1 MTLGGS
7 IFVRNGVKYDY
18 CFKESILSLLE
29 FCDKVSCVVVEGED
43 DTEEIVREIDS
54 ANKNLIVTYLPKEEW
69 DAQQGKAQS
78 KLCYFTDI
86 AISKLDTDY
95 NFYQQAD
102 EILHEK
108 YYDKVREVINSKEP
122 AYFCTRI
129 NLWKSPYMQLN
140 VPQNRKPCSSE
151 IIRLA
156 KTGFRSYGD
165 AESLAV
171 PTADYSCVGD
181 IKMYHMGF
189 VRKRDIM
196 KAKVINMQ
204 EGVFEMSS
212 HDVKLDGSDIFQP
225 DLWFDPK
232 TDLIPI
238 DEPLPAIIQQWAK
251 ERIYK

>member
-7 IFVRNGVKYDY
+7 IFVRNGIKYDY

-29 FCDKVSCVVVEGED
+29 FCDQVSCVVVEGED
-43 DTEEIVREIDS
+43 ETEEIVRQIES
-54 ANKNLIVTYLPKEEW
+54 ENCKLLVTYLPKEEW

-86 AISKLDTDY
+86 AISRLETDY

-102 EILHEK
+102 EILHENC
-108 YYDKVREVINSKEP
+108 YQKVRDVIQSGED

-129 NLWKSPYMQLN
+129 NLWQSPYLRLD
-140 VPQNRKPCSSE
+140 VPQDRKPCSTE

-156 KTGFRSYGD
+156 KTQYRSYGD

-171 PTADYSCVGD
+171 PTADFSALND
-181 IKMYHMGF
+181 IRMYHMGF
-189 VRKRDIM
+189 VRDRNIM

-204 EGVFEMSS
+204 EGVFEMGS

-225 DLWFDPK
+225 ELWFGK
-232 TDLIPI
+232 EDLKPI
-238 DEPLPAIIQQWAK
+238 DEPLPALIKDWAK
-251 ERIYK
+251 QRVYKP

>member
-29 FCDKVSCVVVEGED
+29 FCDEVSCVVVEGED
-43 DTEEIVREIDS
+43 ETVSIVKQLES
-54 ANKNLIVTYLPKEEW
+54 ENEKLKVTYLPQSEW

-86 AISKLDTDY
+86 AISKLTTDY

-102 EILHEK
+102 EIMHESCYNK
-108 YYDKVREVINSKEP
+108 IREVIKSGQP

-129 NLWKSPYMQLN
+129 NLWQSPYLQLN
-140 VPQNRKPCSSE
+140 VPQNRKPCSTE

-156 KTGFRSYGD
+156 KTEFRSYGD

-171 PTADYSCVGD
+171 PTADYSCVND
-181 IKMYHMGF
+181 IRMYHMGF

-204 EGVFEMSS
+204 EGVFEMGS
-212 HDVKLDGSDIFQP
+212 HDVKLDGSDIFHP
-225 DLWFDPK
+225 ERWFDPK
-232 TDLIPI
+232 EDLKPI
-238 DEPLPAIIQQWAK
+238 DEPLPTLIKNWAK
-251 ERIYK
+251 ERVYK

>member
-43 DTEEIVREIDS
+43 ETEEIVRQLES
-54 ANKNLIVTYLPKEEW
+54 ENKRLMVTYLPKSEW
-69 DAQQGKAQS
+69 ENQQGKAQS

-102 EILHEK
+102 EIIHEK
-108 YYDKVREVINSKEP
+108 CYGKIREIIKTGEP
-122 AYFCTRI
+122 AYFCSRV
-129 NLWKSPYMQLN
+129 NLWESPYLQLN
-140 VPQNRKPCSSE
+140 VPQDRKPCSSE

-156 KTGFRSYGD
+156 KTEYMSYGD

-171 PTADYSCVGD
+171 PTADYSCVND
-181 IKMYHMGF
+181 IRMYHMGF
-189 VRKRDIM
+189 VRKREVM
-196 KAKVINMQ
+196 KAKIINMQ
-204 EGVFEMSS
+204 EGVFEMGS
-212 HDVKLDGSDIFQP
+212 HDAKLDTDDIFQP
-225 DLWFDPK
+225 RLWFARE
-232 TDLIPI
+232 DLKVI
-238 DEPLPAIIQQWAK
+238 DEPLPLIIQNWAK
-251 ERIYK
+251 ERVYK

>member
-7 IFVRNGVKYDY
+7 IFVRNGVMYDY

-43 DTEEIVREIDS
+43 KTESIVRQLES
-54 ANKNLIVTYLPKEEW
+54 QNKNLIVTYLPQQEW
-69 DAQQGKAQS
+69 DNQQGKAQS

-102 EILHEK
+102 EILHENS
-108 YYDKVREVINSKEP
+108 YSKVREVIESNAP
-122 AYFCTRI
+122 AYFCSRI
-129 NLWKSPYMQLN
+129 NLWKSPYLRLD
-140 VPQNRKPCSSE
+140 VPQNRKPCSTE

-156 KTGFRSYGD
+156 KTEYRSYGD

-171 PTADYSCVGD
+171 PTADASCVND

-189 VRKRDIM
+189 VRKREVM

-204 EGVFEMSS
+204 EGVFEMAN
-212 HDVKLDGSDIFQP
+212 HDIKLDGSDIFQP
-225 DLWFDPK
+225 ELWFDDN
-232 TDLIPI
+232 DLKLI
-238 DEPLPAIIQQWAK
+238 DEPLPLLIQNWAK
-251 ERIYK
+251 ERLYK

>member
-29 FCDKVSCVVVEGED
+29 FCDEVSCVVVEGED
-43 DTEEIVREIDS
+43 ETESIVKELELK
-54 ANKNLIVTYLPKEEW
+54 NKKLLVTYLPQSEW

-86 AISKLDTDY
+86 AISRLNTDY

-102 EILHEK
+102 EIVHEK
-108 YYDKVREVINSKEP
+108 CYDKIRDVIKSGEP

-129 NLWKSPYMQLN
+129 NLWESPYLRLD
-140 VPQNRKPCSSE
+140 VPQNRKPCSTE

-156 KTGFRSYGD
+156 RTEYRSYGD

-171 PTADYSCVGD
+171 PTADFSALND
-181 IKMYHMGF
+181 IRMYHMGF
-189 VRKRDIM
+189 VRDRNVM

-204 EGVFEMSS
+204 EGVFEMGS

-225 DLWFDPK
+225 ELWFSK
-232 TDLIPI
+232 EDLKLI
-238 DEPLPAIIQQWAK
+238 DEPLPALIQDWAK
-251 ERIYK
+251 QRVYK

>member
-7 IFVRNGVKYDY
+7 IFVRNGVKFDY

-43 DTEEIVREIDS
+43 ETEEIVRQLES
-54 ANKNLIVTYLPKEEW
+54 QNNKLIVTYLPQKEW
-69 DAQQGKAQS
+69 DDQQGKAQS

-86 AISKLDTDY
+86 AISKLETDY

-102 EILHEK
+102 EIVHESC
-108 YYDKVREVINSKEP
+108 YDEIRKVIESNEP

-129 NLWKSPYMQLN
+129 NLWESPYLQLN

-156 KTGFRSYGD
+156 KTEFRSYGD

-171 PTADYSCVGD
+171 PTADYSCVKD
-181 IKMYHMGF
+181 IRMYHMGF
-189 VRKRDIM
+189 VRKREVM

-204 EGVFEMSS
+204 EGVFEMGS
-212 HDVKLDGSDIFQP
+212 HDVKLDQSEIFNP
-225 DLWFDPK
+225 RLWFGPE
-232 TDLIPI
+232 DLMPI
-238 DEPLPAIIQQWAK
+238 DEPLPALIKEWAK

>member
-7 IFVRNGVKYDY
+7 IFVRNGVMYDY

-29 FCDKVSCVVVEGED
+29 FCDRVSCVVVEGED
-43 DTEEIVREIDS
+43 ETETIVRQLES
-54 ANKNLIVTYLPKEEW
+54 ENKKLIVTYLPQQEW
-69 DAQQGKAQS
+69 DNQQGKAQS

-102 EILHEK
+102 EILHENS
-108 YYDKVREVINSKEP
+108 YSKVREVIESNAP
-122 AYFCTRI
+122 AYFCSRI
-129 NLWKSPYMQLN
+129 NLWKSPYLRLD
-140 VPQNRKPCSSE
+140 VPQNRKPCSTE

-156 KTGFRSYGD
+156 KTEYRSYGD

-171 PTADYSCVGD
+171 PTADESCVND

-189 VRKRDIM
+189 VRKREVM

-204 EGVFEMSS
+204 EGVFEMAN
-212 HDVKLDGSDIFQP
+212 HDIKLDGSDIFQP
-225 DLWFDPK
+225 ELWFDDN
-232 TDLIPI
+232 DLKLI
-238 DEPLPAIIQQWAK
+238 DEPLPLLIQNWAK
-251 ERIYK
+251 ERLYK

>member
-7 IFVRNGVKYDY
+7 IFVRNGVMYDY

-43 DTEEIVREIDS
+43 ETETIVQKLES
-54 ANKNLIVTYLPKEEW
+54 ENKNLIVTYLPQQEW
-69 DAQQGKAQS
+69 DNQQGKAQS
-78 KLCYFTDI
+78 KLCYFTDV

-102 EILHEK
+102 EILHENS
-108 YYDKVREVINSKEP
+108 YSKVREVIESNAP
-122 AYFCTRI
+122 AYFCSRI
-129 NLWKSPYMQLN
+129 NLWKSPYLRLD
-140 VPQNRKPCSSE
+140 VPQNRKPCSTE

-156 KTGFRSYGD
+156 KTEYRSYGD

-171 PTADYSCVGD
+171 PTADESCVND

-189 VRKRDIM
+189 VRKREVM

-204 EGVFEMSS
+204 EGVFEMAN
-212 HDVKLDGSDIFQP
+212 HDIKLDGSDIFQP
-225 DLWFDPK
+225 ELWFDDN
-232 TDLIPI
+232 DLKLI
-238 DEPLPAIIQQWAK
+238 DEPLPLLIQNWAK
-251 ERIYK
+251 ERLYK

>member
-29 FCDKVSCVVVEGED
+29 FCDKVSCVVVEGD
-43 DTEEIVREIDS
+43 DETEEIVRQLDS
-54 ANKNLIVTYLPKEEW
+54 QNDKLFVTYLPQIEW
-69 DAQQGKAQS
+69 DEQQGKAQS

-102 EILHEK
+102 EIIHESC
-108 YYDKVREVINSKEP
+108 YDEIRKVIESNEP

-129 NLWKSPYMQLN
+129 NLWESPYLQLN
-140 VPQNRKPCSSE
+140 VPQNRKPCSTE

-156 KTGFRSYGD
+156 KTQFRSYGD

-171 PTADYSCVGD
+171 PTANYSCVQD
-181 IKMYHMGF
+181 IRMYHMGF
-189 VRKRDIM
+189 VRKREVM

-204 EGVFEMSS
+204 EGVFEMRS
-212 HDVKLDGSDIFQP
+212 HDVKLDQSEIFNP
-225 DLWFDPK
+225 RLWFGPE
-232 TDLIPI
+232 DLKPI
-238 DEPLPAIIQQWAK
+238 DEPLPAIIKDWAK

>member
-7 IFVRNGVKYDY
+7 IFVRNGIKYDY

-43 DTEEIVREIDS
+43 ETEDIVRQLES
-54 ANKNLIVTYLPKEEW
+54 ENQKLIVTYLPQKEW
-69 DAQQGKAQS
+69 DDQQGKAQS

-102 EILHEK
+102 EILHESC
-108 YYDKVREVINSKEP
+108 YEKVRKVIESNEP

-129 NLWKSPYMQLN
+129 NLWESPYLQLN

-151 IIRLA
+151 IIRIA
-156 KTGFRSYGD
+156 KTEYRSYGD

-171 PTADYSCVGD
+171 PTADYSCVQD
-181 IKMYHMGF
+181 IRMYHMGF
-189 VRKRDIM
+189 VRKREVM
-196 KAKVINMQ
+196 EAKVINMQ

-212 HDVKLDGSDIFQP
+212 HDVKLDQEEIFNP
-225 DLWFDPK
+225 RLWFELE
-232 TDLIPI
+232 DLKPI
-238 DEPLPAIIQQWAK
+238 DEPLPLLIKDWAK

>member
-29 FCDKVSCVVVEGED
+29 FCDEVSCVVVEGED
-43 DTEEIVREIDS
+43 ETEDIIRKLESE
-54 ANKNLIVTYLPKEEW
+54 NKKLKVTYLPQSEW
-69 DAQQGKAQS
+69 DSQQGKAQS

-86 AISKLDTDY
+86 AISKLTTDY

-102 EILHEK
+102 EIMHESCYSK
-108 YYDKVREVINSKEP
+108 IREVIKSGEP

-129 NLWKSPYMQLN
+129 NLWQSPYLQLN

-156 KTGFRSYGD
+156 KTEYRSYGD

-171 PTADYSCVGD
+171 PTADYSCVND
-181 IKMYHMGF
+181 IRMYHMGF
-189 VRKRDIM
+189 VRDRRIM

-204 EGVFEMSS
+204 EGVFEMGS

-225 DLWFDPK
+225 ELWFSK
-232 TDLIPI
+232 EDLRPI
-238 DEPLPAIIQQWAK
+238 DEPLPALIKDWAK
-251 ERIYK
+251 QRVYK

>member
-7 IFVRNGVKYDY
+7 IFVRNGVMYDY

-43 DTEEIVREIDS
+43 ETETIVRQLES
-54 ANKNLIVTYLPKEEW
+54 ENKNLIVTYLPQQEW
-69 DAQQGKAQS
+69 DNQKGKAQS

-102 EILHEK
+102 EILHENS
-108 YYDKVREVINSKEP
+108 YSKVREVIESNAP
-122 AYFCTRI
+122 AYFCSRI
-129 NLWKSPYMQLN
+129 NLWKSPYLRLD
-140 VPQNRKPCSSE
+140 VPQNRKPCSTE

-156 KTGFRSYGD
+156 KTEYRSYGD

-171 PTADYSCVGD
+171 PTADESCVND

-189 VRKRDIM
+189 VRKREVM

-204 EGVFEMSS
+204 ESVFEMAN
-212 HDVKLDGSDIFQP
+212 HDIKLDGSDIFQP
-225 DLWFDPK
+225 ELWFDDN
-232 TDLIPI
+232 DLKLI
-238 DEPLPAIIQQWAK
+238 DEPLPLLIQNWAK
-251 ERIYK
+251 ERLYK

>member
-29 FCDKVSCVVVEGED
+29 FCDKVSCVIVDGED
-43 DTEEIVREIDS
+43 ETVDIVKELGAS
-54 ANKNLIVTYLPKEEW
+54 NNKLIITHLPQSEW
-69 DAQQGKAQS
+69 DLQQGKAQS

-108 YYDKVREVINSKEP
+108 SYDKVRKVIETNEP

-129 NLWKSPYMQLN
+129 NLWGSPYLQLN
-140 VPQNRKPCSSE
+140 VPQHRKPCSSE
-151 IIRLA
+151 IIRIA
-156 KTGFRSYGD
+156 KTEFRSYGD

-171 PTADYSCVGD
+171 PTADYSCVND
-181 IKMYHMGF
+181 IRMYHMGF
-189 VRKRDIM
+189 VRKRDVM
-196 KAKVINMQ
+196 KSKVINMQ
-204 EGVFEMSS
+204 IGVFEMENY
-212 HDVKLDGSDIFQP
+212 DDKLNGSDVFIPERWFTKE
-225 DLWFDPK
+225 DLK
-232 TDLIPI
+232 PI
-238 DEPLPAIIQQWAK
+238 DEPLPTIIKEWAK
-251 ERIYK
+251 ERVYK

>member
-7 IFVRNGVKYDY
+7 IFVRNGVMYDY

-43 DTEEIVREIDS
+43 ETETIVRQLELE
-54 ANKNLIVTYLPKEEW
+54 NKNLIVTYLPQQEW
-69 DAQQGKAQS
+69 DNQQGKAQN

-102 EILHEK
+102 EILHENS
-108 YYDKVREVINSKEP
+108 YSKVREVIESNAS
-122 AYFCTRI
+122 AYFCSRI
-129 NLWKSPYMQLN
+129 NLWKSPYLRLD
-140 VPQNRKPCSSE
+140 VPQNRKPCSTE

-156 KTGFRSYGD
+156 KTEYRSYGD

-171 PTADYSCVGD
+171 PTADESCVND

-189 VRKRDIM
+189 VRKREVM

-204 EGVFEMSS
+204 EGVFEMAN
-212 HDVKLDGSDIFQP
+212 HDIKLDGSDIFQP
-225 DLWFDPK
+225 ELWFDDN
-232 TDLIPI
+232 DLKLI
-238 DEPLPAIIQQWAK
+238 DEPLPLLIQNWAK
-251 ERIYK
+251 ERLYK